1 MFKTR
6 PIEQSSLGYKYNK
19 MNDLFRVDIYQSD
32 KPFVENEE
40 SITKFI
46 SAVNSKE
53 AVNKAI
59 SYCDFEI
66 STVTVELFCNMEQI
80 ETDYKNN

>member
-1 MFKTR
+1 
-6 PIEQSSLGYKYNK
+6 

-32 KPFVENEE
+32 KPFVENED
-40 SITKFI
+40 SITKYI
-46 SAVNSKE
+46 SAINSKE

-66 STVTVELFCNMEQI
+66 STVTVELFCNMSQI
-80 ETDYKNN
+80 ETDYRRK